1 MPSSFPAAMPSAVL
15 ANVLDDDFSVDQLNG
30 GLLVLRLCLGL
41 FLAYHG
47 YNKVFGGGG
56 LSGTA
61 GWFGSIGMKWPI
73 WQARLAATTEIGAGL
88 MLAAG
93 LVTPLAAA
101 GVIGI
106 MVVAIVVAHAKVGF
120 FVFLPNQGWEYCAT
134 IALGALAVGIIGP
147 GQWSI
152 DEAIGLS
159 FNGWTGLLV
168 TTVVGLGGALAQLA
182 SSYRPTPSS
191 DAAS

>member
-1 MPSSFPAAMPSAVL
+1 M
-15 ANVLDDDFSVDQLNG
+15 NFSGPDQLNL
-30 GLLVLRLCLGL
+30 GLLLLRLCLGL

-56 LSGTA
+56 LAGTA
-61 GWFGSIGMKWPI
+61 GWFGSIGMKWPK
-73 WQARLAATTEIGAGL
+73 WQARAAATTEIGAGV

-93 LVTPLAAA
+93 LLTPLAAA

-134 IALGALAVGIIGP
+134 IAIGAAAVGIMGP
-147 GQWSI
+147 GDWSVDNAI
-152 DEAIGLS
+152 DFILE
-159 FNGWTGLLV
+159 GWTGAVVAVGIGVAGAALQLV
-168 TTVVGLGGALAQLA
+168 A
-182 SSYRPTPSS
+182 SYRPKPS
-191 DAAS
+191 

>member
-1 MPSSFPAAMPSAVL
+1 MPSSFPAAMPSALL

>member
-1 MPSSFPAAMPSAVL
+1 M
-15 ANVLDDDFSVDQLNG
+15 NFSGPDQLNL
-30 GLLVLRLCLGL
+30 GLLLLRLCLGL

-56 LSGTA
+56 LAGTA
-61 GWFGSIGMKWPI
+61 GWFGSIGMKWPK
-73 WQARLAATTEIGAGL
+73 WQARAAATTEIGAGV

-93 LVTPLAAA
+93 LLTPLAAA

-134 IALGALAVGIIGP
+134 IAIGAAAVGIIGP
-147 GQWSI
+147 GDWSVDNAI
-152 DEAIGLS
+152 DFILE
-159 FNGWTGLLV
+159 GWTGAVVAVGIGVAGAALQLV
-168 TTVVGLGGALAQLA
+168 A
-182 SSYRPTPSS
+182 SYRPKPS
-191 DAAS
+191 

>member
-1 MPSSFPAAMPSAVL
+1 M
-15 ANVLDDDFSVDQLNG
+15 NFSGPDQLNL
-30 GLLVLRLCLGL
+30 GLLLLRLCLGL

-56 LSGTA
+56 LAGTA
-61 GWFGSIGMKWPI
+61 GWFGSIGMKWPQ
-73 WQARLAATTEIGAGL
+73 WQARIAAATEIGAGL

-93 LVTPLAAA
+93 LLTPLAAA

-134 IALGALAVGIIGP
+134 IAIGAAAVGIMGA
-147 GQWSI
+147 GDWSL
-152 DEAIGLS
+152 DNALGLVMR
-159 FNGWTGLLV
+159 GWSGALVAVGVGVLGAGAQLLV
-168 TTVVGLGGALAQLA
+168 
-182 SSYRPTPSS
+182 SYRPP
-191 DAAS
+191 AS